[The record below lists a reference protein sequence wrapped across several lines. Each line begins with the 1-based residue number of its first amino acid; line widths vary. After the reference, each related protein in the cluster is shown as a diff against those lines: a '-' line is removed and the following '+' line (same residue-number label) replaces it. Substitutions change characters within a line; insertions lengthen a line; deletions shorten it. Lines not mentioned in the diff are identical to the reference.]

1 MLPATRERE
10 RPYDMQAR
18 LDPLEA
24 AKARIYALKHEMGPD
39 MFVQYAAQSIWLAD
53 HPQPEKERPGHMA
66 CMARQCSFT
75 INWQGEMRPCVILT
89 EPAVSVFEV
98 GFENAWKYLAEETDK
113 ILLNPKCGV
122 CQVRHMCRTC
132 AASALLE
139 TGSYDGV
146 PDYMCRYRRNL
157 FTFFER
163 NLRNCRKKPGSPDGE
178 SFRSCLQDRQRNRSD
193 QKMDKLF
200 RIGSFAFRLRFP
212 EEVTPPP
219 NFLLFKCADLPRYV
233 RNGESEFRE
242 GDGKEKGS
250 CDVRWEYA
258 YEIQTCEAFPEPTG
272 SVVARRPD
280 LVVFREDSGTQEGK
294 KDDDALESRLISVK
308 GTEGYYACYRETG
321 PDCAEVYLARDRI
334 DGLHFDPMFTSLL
347 ALERRMI
354 RKDSL
359 ILHCAYMVYHGE
371 AILFSAPSETG
382 KTTQANVQSD
392 HSEPMEH
399 AGSSPC
405 DGSDGKAAG
414 GSAGISSRVYDLG
427 GSSGMSGKCLKAGGT
442 EWTKRIRW
450 NRKIRRL
457 NLWIF

>member
-1 MLPATRERE
+1 MKFESTKRNLPQWAQEIADYTYDIEISDHLPA
-10 RPYDMQAR
+10 
-18 LDPLEA
+18 
-24 AKARIYALKHEMGPD
+24 
-39 MFVQYAAQSIWLAD
+39 
-53 HPQPEKERPGHMA
+53 PEGK
-66 CMARQCSFT
+66 
-75 INWQGEMRPCVILT
+75 VIT
-89 EPAVSVFEV
+89 
-98 GFENAWKYLAEETDK
+98 
-113 ILLNPKCGV
+113 
-122 CQVRHMCRTC
+122 
-132 AASALLE
+132 
-139 TGSYDGV
+139 
-146 PDYMCRYRRNL
+146 
-157 FTFFER
+157 
-163 NLRNCRKKPGSPDGE
+163 
-178 SFRSCLQDRQRNRSD
+178 
-193 QKMDKLF
+193 
-200 RIGSFAFRLRFP
+200 
-212 EEVTPPP
+212 
-219 NFLLFKCADLPRYV
+219 
-233 RNGESEFRE
+233 
-242 GDGKEKGS
+242 
-250 CDVRWEYA
+250 
-258 YEIQTCEAFPEPTG
+258 
-272 SVVARRPD
+272 RRPD
-280 LVVFREDSGTQEGK
+280 LTVFQCEAGAGES
-294 KDDDALESRLISVK
+294 LESRFIGVK
-308 GTEGYYACYRETG
+308 GNPEYYACYRETG